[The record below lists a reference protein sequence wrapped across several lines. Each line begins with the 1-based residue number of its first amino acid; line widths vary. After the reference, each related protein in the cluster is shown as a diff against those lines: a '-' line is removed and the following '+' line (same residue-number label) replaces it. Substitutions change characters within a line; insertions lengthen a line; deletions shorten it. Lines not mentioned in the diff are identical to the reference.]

1 VPHCMI
7 RDVNGFGVY
16 QRRGIGNIMNE
27 IHARRVDID
36 PAEVMGDDVG
46 RSKSSDG
53 PTRSE
58 KALAW

>member
-1 VPHCMI
+1 MLTGSGYINVC
-7 RDVNGFGVY
+7 
-16 QRRGIGNIMNE
+16 RGIGNIMNE

-36 PAEVMGDDVG
+36 PAEVMGDGVG